1 MWHKCAAHG
10 CDRRRRCCCLRAR
23 PPARRTRRAV
33 IATATTTLTTPPPT
47 TTTTQVEVQ
56 DLTLS
61 GMTDAMFKAVVQKLE
76 RIKGTTK
83 ITNCEQL
90 TSLVFPLLATA
101 GNMEFEKCNK
111 VRCVPPA
118 RPRTRADPVWP
129 TRAWRPPLMPVCVV
143 VRVARV
149 AQATSMSMPNLEQ
162 LGGLTAT
169 FDW

>member
-1 MWHKCAAHG
+1 MGVIAAAAVAVCA
-10 CDRRRRCCCLRAR
+10 
-23 PPARRTRRAV
+23 PARLPAEHDRP
-33 IATATTTLTTPPPT
+33 ATTTLTTPPPT

-118 RPRTRADPVWP
+118 RPRTRADPLWP
-129 TRAWRPPLMPVCVV
+129 TRAWRPPLIPVCVV